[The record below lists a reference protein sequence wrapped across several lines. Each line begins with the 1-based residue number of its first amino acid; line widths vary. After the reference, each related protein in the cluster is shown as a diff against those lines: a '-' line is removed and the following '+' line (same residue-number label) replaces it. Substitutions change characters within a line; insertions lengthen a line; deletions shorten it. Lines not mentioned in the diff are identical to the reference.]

1 MEKEYIRIIP
11 KLEVK
16 GPNLVKGIKL
26 DGLRVLG
33 NPENFALHYFNEGA
47 DEIFFQDVVAS
58 LYQQN
63 TLLSILKKVANNI
76 LIPITAGGGVKSLN
90 DIENFLN
97 AGADRVSINSAVVSN
112 FSFFKESIKKFGVSN
127 IVVSVETV
135 KVKNKYMVT
144 INSGREFTGIE
155 LNDWIK
161 KINSVAPVEIFL
173 TSVDMDGT
181 GKGYDK
187 NMINYLSG
195 VRNSIVLIGGAS
207 NLKDIAEI
215 LKHNKQING
224 VGISSALHYDTISHK
239 KLKFDD
245 SGNTEFLKYNIHKP
259 KNLVTFSLKKI
270 KSYLKQKKIY
280 IRD

>member
-33 NPENFALHYFNEGA
+33 NPENFALHYYKEGA

-187 NMINYLSG
+187 NMINYL
-195 VRNSIVLIGGAS
+195 VKKNIIS
-207 NLKDIAEI
+207 N
-215 LKHNKQING
+215 
-224 VGISSALHYDTISHK
+224 
-239 KLKFDD
+239 
-245 SGNTEFLKYNIHKP
+245 
-259 KNLVTFSLKKI
+259 
-270 KSYLKQKKIY
+270 
-280 IRD
+280 